1 MNVRYSERKIL
12 FRANDE
18 GVIHTSNESINA
30 SQSKGLAKMAWIGQN
45 EVIAQQTKNHEF
57 YLKGFLDN
65 DWSLSIS
72 I

>member
-1 MNVRYSERKIL
+1 VRYSGKKIL

-30 SQSKGLAKMAWIGQN
+30 SASKDLAKNGMNGQK

-57 YLKGFLDN
+57 YLKGFLNN
-65 DWSLSIS
+65 D
-72 I
+72 